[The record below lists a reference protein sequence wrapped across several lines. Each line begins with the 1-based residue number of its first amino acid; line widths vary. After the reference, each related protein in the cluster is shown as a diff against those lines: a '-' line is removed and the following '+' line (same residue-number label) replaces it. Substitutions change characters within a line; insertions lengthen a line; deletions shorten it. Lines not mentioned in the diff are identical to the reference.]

1 MKIPWKG
8 GIVVLLGDG
17 ETIALVYG
25 LKGED
30 NELQMRGIE
39 FVNMADYELKD
50 ERYTTDLLP
59 YFSHKVIAMI
69 KKIGHMPD
77 MGLGKK
83 GGGVAEFLNYKT
95 QLTKEGLGFFE
106 GYYGIKK
113 NLGTLNGNFVK
124 EGGDIPFYGFLEP
137 LG

>member
-50 ERYTTDLLP
+50 ERYTTYLLP
-59 YFSHKVIAMI
+59 YFSHKVIAMM
-69 KKIGHMPD
+69 KKIRYVLG
-77 MGLGKK
+77 MGLS
-83 GGGVAEFLNYKT
+83 
-95 QLTKEGLGFFE
+95 KEG
-106 GYYGIKK
+106 K
-113 NLGTLNGNFVK
+113 
-124 EGGDIPFYGFLEP
+124 
-137 LG
+137 